1 MPHILRK
8 EKMETNK
15 LYSIAESRGITVDFL
30 PLRENAAI
38 SVELEGKG
46 FIALDKRLIGRNAA
60 ERVALAH
67 ELGHLATGAVYSV
80 GASTETVR
88 KNELAAHRWAIRH
101 LVPYAELLR
110 AVKSGEESIT
120 DLAEHFSVTE
130 AFMEKALR
138 FYSETKS
145 A

>member
-1 MPHILRK
+1 
-8 EKMETNK
+8 METNK
-15 LYSIAESRGITVDFL
+15 LYSIAESHGITVDFL
-30 PLRENAAI
+30 PLCENSAI

-46 FIALDKRLIGRNAA
+46 FIALDKRLVGRNAA

-67 ELGHLATGAVYSV
+67 ELGHLATGAVYAV
-80 GASTETVR
+80 GANTETVR

-101 LVPYAELLR
+101 LVPYSELLK
-110 AVKSGEESIT
+110 AVREGEESLS

-130 AFMEKALR
+130 DFMERALR